1 MSVCTSVCSFPR
13 SKKLNIFRLFFLY
26 ISLSDQKQNDWGF
39 IHWGNLTCMKE
50 QHFSPSIFHLKQSPA
65 CIIKMLSF
73 WQIGKNTG
81 SSPVSP
87 RGKQNNFIGDFNL
100 DVHCESFLHWERFN
114 VNISW
119 FSTDII
125 SEFHLLSFGNSASKF
140 TPDWF
145 LLHENSHWIIVNII
159 RKAPMFIHT
168 LDFRLIPWREESRH

>member
-1 MSVCTSVCSFPR
+1 MFVCTSVCSFPR
-13 SKKLNIFRLFFLY
+13 SPNWIFSDYFYMQTLR
-26 ISLSDQKQNDWGF
+26 DQKQNDWGL

-50 QHFSPSIFHLKQSPA
+50 QHILFFPPSIFHLKQSPT
-65 CIIKMLSF
+65 CIMKMLSF

-100 DVHCESFLHWERFN
+100 DVHCESFQHWERFN
-114 VNISW
+114 VNISC
-119 FSTDII
+119 FRTDII
-125 SEFHLLSFGNSASKF
+125 SEFHLFSFGKSNSVSKF

-159 RKAPMFIHT
+159 RKKTPC
-168 LDFRLIPWREESRH
+168 